1 MPDGAISEELG
12 VLDMLPCLAN
22 SRVVEALSGSTTK
35 QYLEECPLQTI
46 LYIQLTMFNMCMCFM
61 DTMVC
66 TKTQPF
72 WPKLVAQLF

>member
-1 MPDGAISEELG
+1 MPEKPG

-22 SRVVEALSGSTTK
+22 SRLVEALSGSTTK
-35 QYLEECPLQTI
+35 QYLEKCPLQNI

-66 TKTQPF
+66 VSPSGKGVGMHPN
-72 WPKLVAQLF
+72 